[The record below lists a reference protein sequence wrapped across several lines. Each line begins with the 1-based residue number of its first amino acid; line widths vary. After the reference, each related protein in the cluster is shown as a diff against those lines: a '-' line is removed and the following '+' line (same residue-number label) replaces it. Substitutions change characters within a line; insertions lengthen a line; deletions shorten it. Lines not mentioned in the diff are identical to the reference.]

1 MSALPFSHNLYLSL
15 GSNMG
20 DRFGH
25 LQTAVNWLFE
35 EVGSIVK
42 ISSVYETPAMG
53 FDGDAFL
60 NCAIWMRSDLEPSK
74 IMDSILKIEKSM
86 GRKRDQ
92 SKTYA
97 SRPIDID
104 ILLIDQLILETEKL
118 TVPHPRIASRKFVL
132 QPLYDIDSGVT
143 HPVFNKD
150 IAELLVETE
159 DRSALQKQSKWL
171 LNPMK
176 EFNISQFNYIA
187 IEGNIGAGKT
197 SLASKIARDFNAKLI
212 LERFKDNPFLPKFYE
227 DPTRYAF
234 PLEMSFLAD
243 RYQQL
248 VDDITQFNL
257 FKDSV
262 ISDYDLHKSL
272 IFAKITLTEV
282 EFSLYRRLY
291 SLMYKELPRPDLYVY
306 LYQDTDRLLENI
318 RKRGRE
324 YEQGIEAAY
333 LQRVNAGYLEF
344 IKTQPVGNIKIVDI
358 SEMEFLKERGDYLKI
373 LRTIFE

>member
-1 MSALPFSHNLYLSL
+1 LSALLPSHNLYLSI
-15 GSNMG
+15 GSNIG

-53 FDGDAFL
+53 FEGDPFL
-60 NCAIWMRSDLEPSK
+60 NCAIWMRSDLKHSI
-74 IMDSILKIEKSM
+74 IMDSILKIERTM
-86 GRKRDQ
+86 GRKRND
-92 SKTYA
+92 SKIYA

-132 QPLYDIDSGVT
+132 QPLYDIDSEVV

-159 DRSALQKQSKWL
+159 DKSILHKQSKWL

-176 EFNISQFNYIA
+176 EFNISKFNYIA

-197 SLASKIARDFNAKLI
+197 SLASKIAQDFNAKLV

-248 VDDITQFNL
+248 VDDITQLNL
-257 FKDSV
+257 FKESV
-262 ISDYDLHKSL
+262 ISDYDLNKSL

-282 EFSLYRRLY
+282 EFLLYKRLY
-291 SLMYKELPRPDLYVY
+291 SLIYKEMPRPDIYIY
-306 LYQDTDRLLENI
+306 LYQNTEQLLENI
-318 RKRGRE
+318 RKRGRN
-324 YEQGIEAAY
+324 YEKGIEASY
-333 LQRVNAGYLEF
+333 LKRVNAGYLEF
-344 IKTQPVGNIKIVDI
+344 IKTQPEGNIKIVDI
-358 SEMEFLKERGDYLKI
+358 SEMEFLNTRADYLKI